1 MPDWLIWVMIAAVLS
16 GCGRG
21 CGWGVRRHRG
31 LQHGDADEGRVGG
44 PRARRRLARGV
55 EENMVARARA
65 REPIEQPAVSRRVET
80 PLQALQRSFVNGAIT
95 LEQYEA
101 EIDKLEHLR

>member
-1 MPDWLIWVMIAAVLS
+1 MPDWLIWVVIAAVLS

-21 CGWGVRRHRG
+21 CGWGVRRYRG

-44 PRARRRLARGV
+44 PRARRHLTGGS
-55 EENMVARARA
+55 
-65 REPIEQPAVSRRVET
+65 QPVGT
-80 PLQALQRSFVNGAIT
+80 PLEALQRKFVKGAIT

-101 EIDKLEHLR
+101 EIDKLEHLV